1 MIACIKNNI
10 RNNTSD
16 NNDNSNNN
24 HDRSQLLRTRKK
36 QTKDIDGN

>member
-16 NNDNSNNN
+16 NNDNSNDN

-36 QTKDIDGN
+36 

>member
-10 RNNTSD
+10 RNNTND

-36 QTKDIDGN
+36 

>member
-10 RNNTSD
+10 CNNTSD

-36 QTKDIDGN
+36 

>member
-1 MIACIKNNI
+1 MIACTKNNI

-36 QTKDIDGN
+36 

>member
-16 NNDNSNNN
+16 NDNSNNN

-36 QTKDIDGN
+36 